1 MPPAR
6 VSEEPFP
13 WGAYTSPF
21 SSSPPGSTC
30 SANLGIPTGA
40 MQGWGDRG
48 KWFLS
53 INTMGESGGPP
64 LVKSE
69 VKNLTSCQEPV
80 WYVDLC

>member
-1 MPPAR
+1 
-6 VSEEPFP
+6 
-13 WGAYTSPF
+13 
-21 SSSPPGSTC
+21 
-30 SANLGIPTGA
+30 

-48 KWFLS
+48 KWFMS

-64 LVKSE
+64 FVKSE